1 MRDVN
6 QTGGFRNLPAGF
18 GKVLDGNFYI
28 VFSSVFSIFLDF
40 QRNMLRVGLRIFLKD
55 PSGGELSDWSK
66 FVANRCPHFC
76 NSDHVASS
84 LLQHKSC
91 CKNIC
96 NKGSAADIFLQH
108 MSCYRYIFFVIEVLL
123 HFFLRLSFFLQQK
136 CCRGRNFGNTGD
148 VAEKN

>member
-6 QTGGFRNLPAGF
+6 QTGGFRNLPAVF
-18 GKVLDGNFYI
+18 GKVLDGKFYI

-40 QRNMLRVGLRIFLKD
+40 QWNMLRVGLRIFLKD
-55 PSGGELSDWSK
+55 PSGGELSDWSN

-76 NSDHVASS
+76 TSDHVASS

-108 MSCYRYIFFVIEVLL
+108 MSCYRYFFFCNRGVVAL
-123 HFFLRLSFFLQQK
+123 FFASFFFFATKVLSRKELWQHW
-136 CCRGRNFGNTGD
+136 
-148 VAEKN
+148 